1 MEEEDYKWNEDRKVS
16 IVERSPQEPVNE
28 LLRHIGKY
36 MNNKIKVK
44 EEIRDELVE
53 NENEVHV
60 THSEGGE
67 VNEDTEV
74 KQEYDS
80 EPVSN
85 DVTLKNATEAE
96 SHDRVIREVSPLSE
110 EEEVA
115 KPWKID
121 LNEIEFREY
130 VRIQLAK
137 AKSD

>member
-1 MEEEDYKWNEDRKVS
+1 M
-16 IVERSPQEPVNE
+16 
-28 LLRHIGKY
+28 
-36 MNNKIKVK
+36 
-44 EEIRDELVE
+44 
-53 NENEVHV
+53 
-60 THSEGGE
+60 TA
-67 VNEDTEV
+67 
-74 KQEYDS
+74 

-137 AKSD
+137 AKVEKKLRKRSVIKERKRRSRN

>member
-80 EPVSN
+80 GTSVQRC
-85 DVTLKNATEAE
+85 NAEE
-96 SHDRVIREVSPLSE
+96 CDRS
-110 EEEVA
+110 
-115 KPWKID
+115 
-121 LNEIEFREY
+121 
-130 VRIQLAK
+130 
-137 AKSD
+137 